1 MMPREVVNAPSL
13 ETSRGLSAS
22 RGTHKKAEEGPLKGP
37 LKGPFPLL
45 IRECSD
51 RSRGKGLKREDL
63 D

>member
-51 RSRGKGLKREDL
+51 RS
-63 D
+63 